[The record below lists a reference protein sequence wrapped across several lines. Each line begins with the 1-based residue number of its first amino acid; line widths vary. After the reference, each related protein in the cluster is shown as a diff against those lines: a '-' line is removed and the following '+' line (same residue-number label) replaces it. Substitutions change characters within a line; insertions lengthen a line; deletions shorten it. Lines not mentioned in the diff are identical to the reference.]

1 MPPPF
6 FLIGPSSPTLTPA
19 KVVDVWIRT
28 SISAYL
34 IEFSVNNKNIPDSS
48 IRDMLIPKCKSRG
61 TQTDRYALS
70 SSCQRTTIVP
80 ASQGHQRRQAV
91 SVHHA
96 TDPTGHR
103 RPPHLPRPVGLVA
116 AESALVS
123 HADAPSGQGAPPSL
137 VPDVPVSQYSPAPA
151 DARRATDPRR
161 SVQHRLA
168 HRRPAGGAWPG
179 VGSADWS
186 RQ

>member
-34 IEFSVNNKNIPDSS
+34 IESSVNNKNIPDSS

-80 ASQGHQRRQAV
+80 ARQGHRLRQAV

-103 RPPHLPRPVGLVA
+103 RPPHLPRPVGLGGCPRINAHGPWRLEEVGRSCSTGPCTSSREHTHLPMPRSDVLQRA
-116 AESALVS
+116 ISVS
-123 HADAPSGQGAPPSL
+123 
-137 VPDVPVSQYSPAPA
+137 
-151 DARRATDPRR
+151 
-161 SVQHRLA
+161 
-168 HRRPAGGAWPG
+168 
-179 VGSADWS
+179 
-186 RQ
+186 